1 MAMFSNAVDTI
12 ESGEYFVTIFNGTII
27 RGGFHL
33 TVRVVSRIEGD
44 AVGHTSQ
51 IGHNIAVELLEGQGL
66 REFIITFWHEMVEI
80 AAINGASQAITLS
93 HAGIEATAVA
103 LADLYGTP
111 TFRVLN
117 LVLEALGL

>member
-1 MAMFSNAVDTI
+1 MLNDTVVAAI
-12 ESGEYFVTIFNGTII
+12 ESGEYFVTVFNGTII

-33 TVRVVSRIEGD
+33 TVRVASHIEGN
-44 AVGHTSQ
+44 AIGHTSQ
-51 IGHNIAVELLEGQGL
+51 IGRNIAVEMLEGQGL

-80 AAINGASQAITLS
+80 AAINGAPQAIALS
-93 HAGIEATAVA
+93 HAGIEATATA
-103 LADLYGTP
+103 LADLYGAP

>member
-33 TVRVVSRIEGD
+33 AVRVVSRIEGD

-51 IGHNIAVELLEGQGL
+51 IGHNIVVELLEGQG
-66 REFIITFWHEMVEI
+66 
-80 AAINGASQAITLS
+80 
-93 HAGIEATAVA
+93 
-103 LADLYGTP
+103 
-111 TFRVLN
+111 
-117 LVLEALGL
+117 